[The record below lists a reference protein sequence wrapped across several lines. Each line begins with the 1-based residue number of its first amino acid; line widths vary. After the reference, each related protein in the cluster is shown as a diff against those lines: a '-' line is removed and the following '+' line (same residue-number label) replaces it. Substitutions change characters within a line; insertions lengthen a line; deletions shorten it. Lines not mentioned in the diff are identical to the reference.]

1 MRRNIP
7 AGLGLRTTQRTAA
20 VRHGAVSSPR
30 RRARAVARRPHQPT
44 ARVIIIGDVADAL
57 SFLASQR
64 ADRLT
69 ALGRTFRASA
79 ARWGMEIESLAAA
92 LEREHREI
100 DEGIEA
106 FTVDP
111 GSAVRDLRPLAAA
124 IRALR
129 RHIYLEETLLFPPLY
144 EAGLVAPV
152 IVMLREHGQIWATLD
167 ALEGQLHT
175 GAPEDIEPALCRQL
189 SVQLLHHNLKEEK
202 ILYPQADQVLS
213 APVTA
218 QLRDSL
224 DSGELPDGWVCQRA
238 HR

>member
-1 MRRNIP
+1 M
-7 AGLGLRTTQRTAA
+7 
-20 VRHGAVSSPR
+20 
-30 RRARAVARRPHQPT
+30 
-44 ARVIIIGDVADAL
+44 
-57 SFLASQR
+57 
-64 ADRLT
+64 
-69 ALGRTFRASA
+69 
-79 ARWGMEIESLAAA
+79 GMEIESLGAA
-92 LEREHREI
+92 LAREHREI

-106 FTVDP
+106 FTADP
-111 GSAVRDLRPLAAA
+111 RSAVRDRRPLAVA

-175 GAPEDIEPALCRQL
+175 GAAEDVEPALCRQL

-213 APVTA
+213 TPITA
-218 QLRDSL
+218 HLRVCL
-224 DSGELPDGWVCQRA
+224 DSGELPEGWVCQQAR
-238 HR
+238 R